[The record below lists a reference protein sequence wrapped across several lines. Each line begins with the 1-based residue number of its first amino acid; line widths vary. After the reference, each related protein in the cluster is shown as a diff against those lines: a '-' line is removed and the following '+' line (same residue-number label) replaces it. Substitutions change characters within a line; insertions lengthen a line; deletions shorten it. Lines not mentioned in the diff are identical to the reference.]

1 MYFLYI
7 IYIILNKILYKI
19 NLLDNIY
26 YTIMISEDNIFE
38 YEYSNRIVII
48 GDIHGD
54 IRRFKDILIDAKII
68 NKNIEWIAEPKN
80 TIVVQMGD
88 QVDSINRDPSLDDW
102 EVLPDVEMIYFTNL
116 LNKIALSKGG
126 RVISLIGNHEL
137 MNIIGNFS
145 YVSSKSLNTN
155 YKRQELFKPGGTLSA
170 ILSQRPLVVKIGK
183 LLFCHAGITLEHLSI
198 LSKYNKDIS
207 YLNTIWKNFLKN
219 NTILIE
225 DKEIFENIILD
236 MDGIL
241 WTRDL
246 NNSEDIIKLQEQ
258 LGCVYM
264 FVGHTVVERIKLINN
279 FIWYT
284 DTGISR
290 SFGNTSYQYIDIFNN
305 NLNIKEVVATY

>member
-1 MYFLYI
+1 
-7 IYIILNKILYKI
+7 
-19 NLLDNIY
+19 
-26 YTIMISEDNIFE
+26 MISEDIIFE
-38 YEYSNRIVII
+38 YEHSNRIVII

-88 QVDSINRDPSLDDW
+88 QVDSVNRDPSLEEW
-102 EVLPDVEMIYFTNL
+102 EVLPDVEMLYFTDL

-126 RVISLIGNHEL
+126 HVISLIGNHEL
-137 MNIIGNFS
+137 MNVIGNFS
-145 YVSSKSLNTN
+145 YVSQTSLNNN

-170 ILSQRPLVVKIGK
+170 LLSQRPLVVKIGR
-183 LLFCHAGITLEHLSI
+183 LLFCHAGLTLEHLNI

-207 YLNTIWKNFLKN
+207 YLNTIWKNFIKN
-219 NTILIE
+219 NAILIE

-236 MDGIL
+236 MDGML

-246 NNSEDIIKLQEQ
+246 NNGEDLIKLKEQ
-258 LGCVYM
+258 LGCIYM
-264 FVGHTVVERIKLINN
+264 FVGHTVVESVKLIND

-305 NLNIKEVVATY
+305 ELNIKNISPSY

>member
-1 MYFLYI
+1 
-7 IYIILNKILYKI
+7 
-19 NLLDNIY
+19 
-26 YTIMISEDNIFE
+26 MISEDIIFE
-38 YEYSNRIVII
+38 YEHSNRIVII

-88 QVDSINRDPSLDDW
+88 QVDSVNRDPSLEEW
-102 EVLPDVEMIYFTNL
+102 EVLQDIEMIYFTDL

-145 YVSSKSLNTN
+145 YVSQNSLNNN
-155 YKRQELFKPGGTLSA
+155 YKRHELFKPGGTLSA

-183 LLFCHAGITLEHLSI
+183 LLFCHAGLTLEHLKI
-198 LSKYNKDIS
+198 LTKNKKDIS
-207 YLNTIWKNFLKN
+207 YINTIWKNFIKN
-219 NTILIE
+219 NAILIE
-225 DKEIFENIILD
+225 DKEIFENIILN
-236 MDGIL
+236 MDGML

-246 NNSEDIIKLQEQ
+246 NNAEDLITLKEQ
-258 LGCVYM
+258 LGCIYM
-264 FVGHTVVERIKLINN
+264 FVGHTVVESVKLIND

-305 NLNIKEVVATY
+305 QLNIKDVVAT

>member
-1 MYFLYI
+1 MINEDI
-7 IYIILNKILYKI
+7 IY
-19 NLLDNIY
+19 
-26 YTIMISEDNIFE
+26 E
-38 YEYSNRIVII
+38 YEHNNRIVII

-88 QVDSINRDPSLDDW
+88 QIDSINRDRTLDEW
-102 EVLPDVEMIYFTNL
+102 EVLPDIEMIYFTNL

-137 MNIIGNFS
+137 MNTIGNYS
-145 YVSSKSLNTN
+145 YVSDKSLKDN

-170 ILSQRPLVVKIGK
+170 ILSQRPLVVKIGQ
-183 LLFCHAGITLEHLSI
+183 LLFCHAGLTLEHLNI
-198 LSKYNKDIS
+198 LSKYNKDVS
-207 YLNTIWKNFLKN
+207 YINTIWKNFIKN
-219 NTILIE
+219 NAILAE
-225 DKEIFENIILD
+225 DKEIFEDIILD
-236 MDGIL
+236 GDGIL

-246 NNSEDIIKLQEQ
+246 DGKGDLIKMLEK

-264 FVGHTVVERIKLINN
+264 FVGHSVVEQVKLINDHV
-279 FIWYT
+279 WYT

-290 SFGNTSYQYIDIFNN
+290 AFGNTSYQYIDIFNN
-305 NLNIKEVVATY
+305 QINIKDVLA

>member
-1 MYFLYI
+1 MINDDI
-7 IYIILNKILYKI
+7 IY
-19 NLLDNIY
+19 
-26 YTIMISEDNIFE
+26 E
-38 YEYSNRIVII
+38 YEHNNRIVII

-88 QVDSINRDPSLDDW
+88 QVDSINRDRTLEEW
-102 EVLPDVEMIYFTNL
+102 EVLPDIEMIYFTNL

-137 MNIIGNFS
+137 MNTIGNYS
-145 YVSSKSLNTN
+145 YVSDKSLKDN

-170 ILSQRPLVVKIGK
+170 ILSQRPLVVKIGQ
-183 LLFCHAGITLEHLSI
+183 LLFCHAGLTLEHLNI
-198 LSKYNKDIS
+198 LSKYNKDVS
-207 YLNTIWKNFLKN
+207 YINTIWKNFIKN
-219 NTILIE
+219 NAILIE

-236 MDGIL
+236 GDGIL

-246 NNSEDIIKLQEQ
+246 DEKGDLIKMLET

-264 FVGHTVVERIKLINN
+264 FVGHSVVEQVKLINDHV
-279 FIWYT
+279 WYT

-290 SFGNTSYQYIDIFNN
+290 AFGNTSYQYIDIFNN
-305 NLNIKEVVATY
+305 QINIKNVVA

>member
-1 MYFLYI
+1 
-7 IYIILNKILYKI
+7 
-19 NLLDNIY
+19 
-26 YTIMISEDNIFE
+26 MISEDIIYE
-38 YEYSNRIVII
+38 YEHSNRIVII

-80 TIVVQMGD
+80 TIVIQMGD
-88 QVDSINRDPSLDDW
+88 QVDSVNRDPSLEEW
-102 EVLPDVEMIYFTNL
+102 EVLPDVEMLYFTDL

-137 MNIIGNFS
+137 MNVIGNFS
-145 YVSSKSLNTN
+145 YVSQISLNNN

-170 ILSQRPLVVKIGK
+170 LLSQRPLVVKIGR
-183 LLFCHAGITLEHLSI
+183 LLFCHAGLTLEHLNI

-207 YLNTIWKNFLKN
+207 YLNTIWKNFIKN
-219 NTILIE
+219 NAILIE

-236 MDGIL
+236 MDGML

-246 NNSEDIIKLQEQ
+246 NNGDDLIKLKEQ
-258 LGCVYM
+258 LGCIYM
-264 FVGHTVVERIKLINN
+264 FVGHTVVERVKLIND

-305 NLNIKEVVATY
+305 ELNIKDVSPSY

>member
-1 MYFLYI
+1 MINDDI
-7 IYIILNKILYKI
+7 IY
-19 NLLDNIY
+19 
-26 YTIMISEDNIFE
+26 E
-38 YEYSNRIVII
+38 YEHNNRIVII

-88 QVDSINRDPSLDDW
+88 QVDSINRDRTLEEW
-102 EVLPDVEMIYFTNL
+102 EVLPDIEMIYFTNL

-137 MNIIGNFS
+137 MNTIGNYS
-145 YVSSKSLNTN
+145 YVSDKSLKDN

-170 ILSQRPLVVKIGK
+170 ILSQRPLVVKIGQ
-183 LLFCHAGITLEHLSI
+183 LLFCHAGLTLEHLNI
-198 LSKYNKDIS
+198 LSKYNKDVS
-207 YLNTIWKNFLKN
+207 YINTIWKNFIKN
-219 NTILIE
+219 NAILIE

-236 MDGIL
+236 GDGIL

-246 NNSEDIIKLQEQ
+246 NEKGDLIKMLET

-264 FVGHTVVERIKLINN
+264 FVGHSVVEQVKLINDHV
-279 FIWYT
+279 WYT

-290 SFGNTSYQYIDIFNN
+290 AFGNTSYQYIDIVNN
-305 NLNIKEVVATY
+305 QINIKNVVA

>member
-1 MYFLYI
+1 MINEDI
-7 IYIILNKILYKI
+7 IY
-19 NLLDNIY
+19 
-26 YTIMISEDNIFE
+26 E
-38 YEYSNRIVII
+38 YEHNNRIVII

-88 QVDSINRDPSLDDW
+88 QVDSINRDRALEEW
-102 EVLPDVEMIYFTNL
+102 EVLPDIEMIYFTNL

-137 MNIIGNFS
+137 MNTIGNYS
-145 YVSSKSLNTN
+145 YVSDKSLKDN

-170 ILSQRPLVVKIGK
+170 ILSQRPLVVKIGQ
-183 LLFCHAGITLEHLSI
+183 LLFCHAGLTLEHLNI
-198 LSKYNKDIS
+198 LSKYNKDVS
-207 YLNTIWKNFLKN
+207 YINTIWKNFIKN
-219 NTILIE
+219 NAILIE

-236 MDGIL
+236 GDGIL

-246 NNSEDIIKLQEQ
+246 DEKGGLIKMLET

-264 FVGHTVVERIKLINN
+264 FVGHSVVEQVKLINDHV
-279 FIWYT
+279 WYT

-290 SFGNTSYQYIDIFNN
+290 AFGNTSYQYIDIVNN
-305 NLNIKEVVATY
+305 QINIKDVVA

>member
-1 MYFLYI
+1 
-7 IYIILNKILYKI
+7 
-19 NLLDNIY
+19 
-26 YTIMISEDNIFE
+26 MISEDNIFE
-38 YEYSNRIVII
+38 YEHSNRIVII

-102 EVLPDVEMIYFTNL
+102 EVLPDVEMVYFTNL

-145 YVSSKSLNTN
+145 YVSPKSLNDN

-183 LLFCHAGITLEHLSI
+183 LLFCHAGLTLEHLSI

-219 NTILIE
+219 NAVLIE
-225 DKEIFENIILD
+225 DKEIFYKIILD
-236 MDGIL
+236 MDGML

-246 NNSEDIIKLQEQ
+246 NNGDDLMKLKEQ
-258 LGCVYM
+258 LGCIYM
-264 FVGHTVVERIKLINN
+264 FVGHTVVERIKLIND

-305 NLNIKEVVATY
+305 NLNIKEVVAT

>member
-1 MYFLYI
+1 
-7 IYIILNKILYKI
+7 
-19 NLLDNIY
+19 
-26 YTIMISEDNIFE
+26 MISEDIIFE

-68 NKNIEWIAEPKN
+68 NNNIEWTAEPVN

-88 QVDSINRDPSLDDW
+88 QVDSVNRDPSLEEW
-102 EVLPDVEMIYFTNL
+102 EVLPDVEMIYFTDL

-145 YVSSKSLNTN
+145 YVSQNSLNNN

-183 LLFCHAGITLEHLSI
+183 LLFCHAGLTLEHLKI

-207 YLNTIWKNFLKN
+207 YINTIWKNFIKN
-219 NTILIE
+219 NAILIE

-236 MDGIL
+236 MNGML

-246 NNSEDIIKLQEQ
+246 NNAEDLIKLKEQ
-258 LGCVYM
+258 LGCIYM
-264 FVGHTVVERIKLINN
+264 FVGHTVVERVKLIND

-305 NLNIKEVVATY
+305 QINIKNVLPS

>member
-1 MYFLYI
+1 MINDDI
-7 IYIILNKILYKI
+7 IY
-19 NLLDNIY
+19 
-26 YTIMISEDNIFE
+26 E
-38 YEYSNRIVII
+38 YEHNNRIVII

-88 QVDSINRDPSLDDW
+88 QVDSINRDRTLEEW
-102 EVLPDVEMIYFTNL
+102 EVLPDIEMIYFTNL

-137 MNIIGNFS
+137 MNTIGNYS
-145 YVSSKSLNTN
+145 YVSDKSLKDN

-170 ILSQRPLVVKIGK
+170 ILSQRPLVVKIGQ
-183 LLFCHAGITLEHLSI
+183 LLFCHAGLTLEHLNI
-198 LSKYNKDIS
+198 LSKYNKDVS
-207 YLNTIWKNFLKN
+207 YINTIWKNFIKN
-219 NTILIE
+219 NAILIE

-236 MDGIL
+236 GDGIL

-246 NNSEDIIKLQEQ
+246 NEKGDLIKMLEK

-264 FVGHTVVERIKLINN
+264 FVGHSVVEQVKLINDLV
-279 FIWYT
+279 WYT

-290 SFGNTSYQYIDIFNN
+290 AFGNTSYQYIDIVNN
-305 NLNIKEVVATY
+305 QINIKNVVA

>member
-1 MYFLYI
+1 MINDDI
-7 IYIILNKILYKI
+7 IY
-19 NLLDNIY
+19 
-26 YTIMISEDNIFE
+26 E
-38 YEYSNRIVII
+38 YEHNNRIVII

-88 QVDSINRDPSLDDW
+88 QVDSINRDRTLEDW
-102 EVLPDVEMIYFTNL
+102 EVLPDIEMIYFTNL

-137 MNIIGNFS
+137 MNTIGNYS
-145 YVSSKSLNTN
+145 YVSDKSLKDN

-170 ILSQRPLVVKIGK
+170 ILSQRPLVVKIGQ
-183 LLFCHAGITLEHLSI
+183 LLFCHAGLTLEHLNI
-198 LSKYNKDIS
+198 LSKYNKDVS
-207 YLNTIWKNFLKN
+207 YINTIWKNFIKN
-219 NTILIE
+219 NAILIE

-236 MDGIL
+236 GDGIL

-246 NNSEDIIKLQEQ
+246 DGKGDLIKMLET

-264 FVGHTVVERIKLINN
+264 FVGHSVVEQVKLINDHV
-279 FIWYT
+279 WYT

-290 SFGNTSYQYIDIFNN
+290 AFGNTSYQYIDIVNN
-305 NLNIKEVVATY
+305 QINIKNVVA

>member
-1 MYFLYI
+1 
-7 IYIILNKILYKI
+7 
-19 NLLDNIY
+19 
-26 YTIMISEDNIFE
+26 MISEDIIYE

-80 TIVVQMGD
+80 TIVIQMGD
-88 QVDSINRDPSLDDW
+88 QVDSINRDPSLEEW
-102 EVLPDVEMIYFTNL
+102 EVLPDVEMLYFTDL

-137 MNIIGNFS
+137 MNVIGNFS
-145 YVSSKSLNTN
+145 YVSQISLNNN

-170 ILSQRPLVVKIGK
+170 LLSQRPLVVKIGR
-183 LLFCHAGITLEHLSI
+183 LLFCHAGLTLEHLNI

-207 YLNTIWKNFLKN
+207 YLNTIWKNFIKN
-219 NTILIE
+219 NAILIE

-236 MDGIL
+236 MDGML

-246 NNSEDIIKLQEQ
+246 NNGDDLIKLKEQ
-258 LGCVYM
+258 LGCIYM
-264 FVGHTVVERIKLINN
+264 FVGHTVVERVKLIND

-305 NLNIKEVVATY
+305 ELNIKDVSPSY

>member
-1 MYFLYI
+1 
-7 IYIILNKILYKI
+7 
-19 NLLDNIY
+19 
-26 YTIMISEDNIFE
+26 MISEDNIFE

-145 YVSSKSLNTN
+145 YVSPNSLNDN
-155 YKRQELFKPGGTLSA
+155 YKRHELFKPGGTLSA
-170 ILSQRPLVVKIGK
+170 ILSQRPLVVKIGN
-183 LLFCHAGITLEHLSI
+183 LLFCHAGLTLEHLNL

-207 YLNTIWKNFLKN
+207 YLNTIWKNFIKN
-219 NTILIE
+219 KTILIE
-225 DKEIFENIILD
+225 DKEIFDNIILD

-246 NNSEDIIKLQEQ
+246 NNSEDIIKLQEK
-258 LGCVYM
+258 LGCTFM
-264 FVGHTVVERIKLINN
+264 FIGHTVVERIKLINN

-305 NLNIKEVVATY
+305 NLNIKEVVAT

>member
-1 MYFLYI
+1 
-7 IYIILNKILYKI
+7 
-19 NLLDNIY
+19 
-26 YTIMISEDNIFE
+26 MISEDIIFE
-38 YEYSNRIVII
+38 YEYNNRIVII

-88 QVDSINRDPSLDDW
+88 QVDSINRDPSLEDW

-145 YVSSKSLNTN
+145 YVSQNSLNNN
-155 YKRQELFKPGGTLSA
+155 YKRYELFKPGGTLSA

-183 LLFCHAGITLEHLSI
+183 LIFCHAGLTLEHLKI
-198 LSKYNKDIS
+198 LAKYKKDIS
-207 YLNTIWKNFLKN
+207 YINTIWKNFIKN
-219 NTILIE
+219 NAILIE
-225 DKEIFENIILD
+225 DKEIFEKIILD
-236 MDGIL
+236 MDGML

-246 NNSEDIIKLQEQ
+246 NNAEDLIALKKQ
-258 LGCVYM
+258 LGCTYM
-264 FVGHTVVERIKLINN
+264 FVGHTVVERVKLIND

-305 NLNIKEVVATY
+305 ELNIKEVSSS

>member
-1 MYFLYI
+1 
-7 IYIILNKILYKI
+7 
-19 NLLDNIY
+19 
-26 YTIMISEDNIFE
+26 MISEDIIFE
-38 YEYSNRIVII
+38 YEHSNRIVII

-80 TIVVQMGD
+80 TIVIQMGD
-88 QVDSINRDPSLDDW
+88 QVDSVNRDPSLEEW
-102 EVLPDVEMIYFTNL
+102 EVLSDVEMIYFTDL

-145 YVSSKSLNTN
+145 YVSNNSLNNN

-183 LLFCHAGITLEHLSI
+183 LLFCHAGLTLEHLNI

-207 YLNTIWKNFLKN
+207 YINTIWKNFIKN
-219 NTILIE
+219 NAIKIE

-236 MDGIL
+236 MDGML

-246 NNSEDIIKLQEQ
+246 NNGEDLIKLKEQ
-258 LGCVYM
+258 LGCIYM
-264 FVGHTVVERIKLINN
+264 FVGHTVVERVKLIND

-305 NLNIKEVVATY
+305 QLNIKNVSPSY

>member
-1 MYFLYI
+1 MINDDI
-7 IYIILNKILYKI
+7 IY
-19 NLLDNIY
+19 
-26 YTIMISEDNIFE
+26 E
-38 YEYSNRIVII
+38 YEHNNRIVII

-88 QVDSINRDPSLDDW
+88 QVDSINRDRTLEEW
-102 EVLPDVEMIYFTNL
+102 EVLPDIEMIYFTNL

-137 MNIIGNFS
+137 MNTIGNYS
-145 YVSSKSLNTN
+145 YVSDKSLKDN

-170 ILSQRPLVVKIGK
+170 ILSQRPLVVKIGQ
-183 LLFCHAGITLEHLSI
+183 LLFCHAGLTLEHLNI
-198 LSKYNKDIS
+198 LSKYNKDVS
-207 YLNTIWKNFLKN
+207 YINTIWKNFIKN
-219 NTILIE
+219 NAILIE
-225 DKEIFENIILD
+225 DKEIFEDIILD
-236 MDGIL
+236 GDGIL

-246 NNSEDIIKLQEQ
+246 DEKGDLIKMLEK

-264 FVGHTVVERIKLINN
+264 FVGHSVVEQVKLINDHV
-279 FIWYT
+279 WYT

-290 SFGNTSYQYIDIFNN
+290 AFGNTSYQYIDIVNN
-305 NLNIKEVVATY
+305 QINIKNVVA

>member
-1 MYFLYI
+1 
-7 IYIILNKILYKI
+7 
-19 NLLDNIY
+19 
-26 YTIMISEDNIFE
+26 MISEDIIFE
-38 YEYSNRIVII
+38 YEHSNRIVII
-48 GDIHGD
+48 GDVHGD

-68 NKNIEWIAEPKN
+68 NKNIEWTAEPKN

-88 QVDSINRDPSLDDW
+88 QIDSINRDPSLEEW
-102 EVLPDVEMIYFTNL
+102 EMLPDVEMIYFTDL

-145 YVSSKSLNTN
+145 YVSQNSLNNN

-183 LLFCHAGITLEHLSI
+183 LLFCHAGLTLEHLKI
-198 LSKYNKDIS
+198 LTKYKKDIS
-207 YLNTIWKNFLKN
+207 YINTIWKNFIKN
-219 NTILIE
+219 NAILIE

-236 MDGIL
+236 MDGML

-246 NNSEDIIKLQEQ
+246 NNAEDLITLKEQ
-258 LGCVYM
+258 LGCIYM
-264 FVGHTVVERIKLINN
+264 FVGHTVVERVKLIND

-305 NLNIKEVVATY
+305 QLNIKDVVAT